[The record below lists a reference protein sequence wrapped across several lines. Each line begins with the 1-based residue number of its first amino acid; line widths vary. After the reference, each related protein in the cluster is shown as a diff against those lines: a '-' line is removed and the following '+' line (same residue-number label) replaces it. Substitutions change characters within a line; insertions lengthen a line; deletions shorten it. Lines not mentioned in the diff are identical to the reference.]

1 MANGYN
7 LPARKLASQQDSAMI
22 QRPDVPRSKFSGA
35 FTRKTTFNAGLLIP
49 FLVDEILPGDHV
61 KYNVTAYV
69 RMATPLFPLMD
80 NQRID
85 THFFFVPNRLV
96 WQNWKRFMGEQATPN
111 QSIDLTIPQA
121 VVGYAGGGNV
131 VGSLPDYFGLPVANI
146 SQAVSVSALPFRA
159 YNLIYNE
166 WFRDENLINSA
177 NQLVGDAV
185 SNASDYGV
193 AGMPFRRAKS
203 QDYFTSALPWPQ
215 KFQAPTIPILGNAP
229 VTGIGINQ
237 AWATTVYSPPGG
249 ASGWA
254 ESSGMPK
261 TYNTYALPN
270 NPDTL
275 GIDVE
280 AYGTN
285 YRPKIFADMSQV
297 TGVGIN
303 QLRQAFLTQ
312 QLLERD
318 ARGGTRYTEIVRSH
332 FGVISPDA
340 RLQRPEY
347 IGGGSSN
354 LNVTPVAQTAP
365 SADGVVGSLGAAGT
379 AVGQHRA
386 SYASTE
392 HGYVIGIM
400 SVRSELSYNQGIP
413 RTFSRQT
420 RYDFYWPSLAG
431 LGEQEILR
439 KEIYSTGVVANDNA
453 VFGYQERWHEYRTRY
468 SEVTGRFR
476 TNVAGTLAGWH
487 LAQNFTNA
495 PVLGQTFIE
504 DTPPMSRVL
513 AAGGT
518 AATQTQEYLGDLLIQ
533 REAVRPIPMFGTPVT
548 LGRF

>member
-1 MANGYN
+1 MSNGYN

-22 QRPDVPRSKFSGA
+22 QRPDVPRSKFSGS
-35 FTRKTTFNAGLLIP
+35 FTRKTTFNAGRLIP

-69 RMATPLFPLMD
+69 RLATPVFPLMD

-96 WQNWKRFMGEQATPN
+96 WSNWKRFMGEQATPA
-111 QSIDLTIPQA
+111 QSIDLTVPKVNIPSD
-121 VVGYAGGGNV
+121 VG
-131 VGSLPDYFGLPVANI
+131 VGTVPDYFGLPVGGQLSSTI
-146 SQAVSVSALPFRA
+146 AVSSFPFRA

-177 NQLVGDAV
+177 SAYVGDAT
-185 SNASDYGV
+185 
-193 AGMPFRRAKS
+193 AGWQDFGESGIPFKRAKS

-215 KFQAPTIPILGNAP
+215 KFQAPTIPILGSAP
-229 VTGIGINQ
+229 ITGLGTYPTVGSLPGPIN
-237 AWATTVYSPPGG
+237 VYQ
-249 ASGWA
+249 
-254 ESSGMPK
+254 SSGPA
-261 TYNTYALPN
+261 TNYAYANTSFDADAAYIVMETEP
-270 NPDTL
+270 
-275 GIDVE
+275 
-280 AYGTN
+280 YGTG
-285 YRPKIFADMSQV
+285 YRPKVFADMSQV

-332 FGVISPDA
+332 FGVLSPDA

-347 IGGGSSN
+347 IGGGMSN

-365 SADGVVGSLGAAGT
+365 SEDGTVGTLGAAGT

-392 HGYVIGIM
+392 HGYIIGLL
-400 SVRSELSYNQGIP
+400 SVRSELSYNQGVP
-413 RTFSRQT
+413 RTFSRNT

-431 LGEQEILR
+431 LGEQEVLR
-439 KEIYSTGVVANDNA
+439 KEIYATGTGNDDV

-476 TNVAGTLAGWH
+476 TYVTGTLSAWH
-487 LAQNFTNA
+487 LAQNFSSA
-495 PVLGQTFIE
+495 PVLGKTFIE
-504 DTPPMSRVL
+504 DTPPMDRVL

-518 AATQTQEYLGDLLIQ
+518 AAEYNQEYLGDLLIQ
-533 REAVRPIPMFGTPVT
+533 REAVRPVPMFGTPVT

>member
-1 MANGYN
+1 MDKGYD

-22 QRPDVPRSKFSGA
+22 QRPDVPRSKFMGS
-35 FTRKTTFNAGLLIP
+35 FTRKTTFNAGFLVP

-69 RMATPLFPLMD
+69 RMATPLFPMMD

-96 WQNWKRFMGEQATPN
+96 WANWKRFMGEQATPN
-111 QSIDLTIPQA
+111 QSIALTVPQA
-121 VVGYAGGGNV
+121 TVNYNTAL
-131 VGSLPDYFGLPVANI
+131 VGSLVDYFGLPTAGQLVADI
-146 SQAVSVSALPFRA
+146 DVSALPFRA
-159 YNLIYNE
+159 YNLIYNQ

-177 NQLVGDAV
+177 QELTGDAT
-185 SNASDYGV
+185 SLWTDYGES
-193 AGMPFRRAKS
+193 GFPFRRGKS

-229 VTGIGINQ
+229 ITGIGTYPLLGNTDQNIAFYETANGS
-237 AWATTVYSPPGG
+237 TVNYPYFNRSDDANAPI
-249 ASGWA
+249 
-254 ESSGMPK
+254 
-261 TYNTYALPN
+261 YAR
-270 NPDTL
+270 
-275 GIDVE
+275 VE
-280 AYGTN
+280 PFGTG
-285 YRPKIFADMSQV
+285 YRPVVYADMSAV

-347 IGGGSSN
+347 IGGGSSMV
-354 LNVTPVAQTAP
+354 NVTPVAQTAP
-365 SADGVVGSLGAAGT
+365 SEDGVVGSLGAAGT

-392 HGYVIGIM
+392 HGYVIGLL

-439 KEIYSTGVVANDNA
+439 KEIYATGNAGNDNT

-476 TNVAGTLAGWH
+476 TYVSGTLAGWH
-487 LAQNFTNA
+487 LAQNYTAA
-495 PVLGQTFIE
+495 PVLGKSFIQDE
-504 DTPPMSRVL
+504 PPMARVL
-513 AAGGT
+513 AAGAT
-518 AATQTQEYLGDLLIQ
+518 AASQIQEYLGDFLIQ